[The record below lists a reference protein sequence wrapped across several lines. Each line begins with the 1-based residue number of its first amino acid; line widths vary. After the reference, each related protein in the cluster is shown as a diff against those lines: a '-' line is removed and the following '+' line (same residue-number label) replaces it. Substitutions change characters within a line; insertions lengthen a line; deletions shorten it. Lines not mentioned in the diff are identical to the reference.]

1 MRRDDKDNSNVP
13 HTRDEAVK
21 QANDFLDFFNNK
33 VELVRAETDQASPPK
48 VEQGDGSLMDNFMT
62 TTPEQI
68 DRMINS
74 SSNKSC
80 SLDPVPTEIIKKCS
94 DLLSPFISEIF
105 NRSLIEGHLPKCQKI
120 ANIVPHLKKHGL
132 DESEFKNYRP
142 VSNLCFLSKLLEKTV
157 ASQLNDFLL
166 LNGKMPA
173 FQSAYRRYHSTETAL
188 LKVFSDICKAIDDG
202 NTCLLGLLD
211 LSAAFD
217 TVDHAILLK
226 RLEVT
231 FGIGGIVLQWL
242 SSYLSDRFQAV
253 RIAGHLSEFSKL
265 QYGVPQGSVL
275 GPLLFLLYT
284 APLVD
289 IINHHGLMGHCYA
302 DDTQIYFYC
311 SPDAMSQLSA
321 TFTKCMDEIYK
332 WMSSNRLKLNCD
344 KTEVMWIASRNMF
357 RSIPSV
363 PTVAIG
369 DAVIQPNSG
378 ARNLGVFF
386 DRRLDMKQHITN
398 VCRQCYFQLRQLRVI
413 RRSLPGDVVKSLLH
427 AFIFS
432 RLDYC
437 NSLLFGLP
445 KRELLKLQRVQ
456 NAAAKLYGGLR
467 RYDHVTPI
475 LRDNLHWLPVTYR
488 IAFKIAVLTYNAL
501 HNMAPSY
508 LTEMC
513 HLTVSNPYVAS
524 HRSATHGDLLQC
536 GWNSVFYGQRSF
548 YYSSPR
554 VWNSLPTTVRQQ
566 HSQSS
571 FKKHLKTYLFT
582 QAYGA

>member
-1 MRRDDKDNSNVP
+1 
-13 HTRDEAVK
+13 
-21 QANDFLDFFNNK
+21 
-33 VELVRAETDQASPPK
+33 
-48 VEQGDGSLMDNFMT
+48 
-62 TTPEQI
+62 
-68 DRMINS
+68 
-74 SSNKSC
+74 
-80 SLDPVPTEIIKKCS
+80 
-94 DLLSPFISEIF
+94 
-105 NRSLIEGHLPKCQKI
+105 
-120 ANIVPHLKKHGL
+120 
-132 DESEFKNYRP
+132 
-142 VSNLCFLSKLLEKTV
+142 
-157 ASQLNDFLL
+157 
-166 LNGKMPA
+166 
-173 FQSAYRRYHSTETAL
+173 
-188 LKVFSDICKAIDDG
+188 
-202 NTCLLGLLD
+202 
-211 LSAAFD
+211 
-217 TVDHAILLK
+217 
-226 RLEVT
+226 
-231 FGIGGIVLQWL
+231 
-242 SSYLSDRFQAV
+242 
-253 RIAGHLSEFSKL
+253 
-265 QYGVPQGSVL
+265 
-275 GPLLFLLYT
+275 
-284 APLVD
+284 
-289 IINHHGLMGHCYA
+289 
-302 DDTQIYFYC
+302 
-311 SPDAMSQLSA
+311 
-321 TFTKCMDEIYK
+321 MDEIYK
-332 WMSSNRLKLNCD
+332 WMSSNRLKLNCH

-513 HLTVSNPYVAS
+513 HLTASNPYIAS
-524 HRSATHGDLLQC
+524 NRSATHGDLLQC

-554 VWNSLPTTVRQQ
+554 VWNSLPTSVRQQ